1 PAEPHFSA
9 VVRRTHKEQ
18 RYDFIACAAR
28 CKESPAAKKLESL
41 GVLAR
46 KRYERVYPRRYEPE
60 ASPSSSSSS
69 TASSYPSSFSSSAS
83 SSSSLP
89 TLLAATLA
97 RPMTFASPLLTP
109 HHGHS
114 SSDNRYGAERCS
126 SCCPESPAKETLRKM
141 LATPL
146 SPRVSQSYSSEWLM

>member
-1 PAEPHFSA
+1 AEPHFSA

-41 GVLAR
+41 GVPAR
-46 KRYERVYPRRYEPE
+46 KRFERIYPRRYEPE

-69 TASSYPSSFSSSAS
+69 TASSRPSSLSSCPS

-89 TLLAATLA
+89 TLLTTTLA
-97 RPMTFASPLLTP
+97 PPTTSASARLIP

-114 SSDNRYGAERCS
+114 SSDSRYGAERCS
-126 SCCPESPAKETLRKM
+126 SCGPESPAKETLRKM